1 MTKYIFNVTS
11 FSTLSKNKPKQIIIL
26 CHGYGGGGQDISVLA
41 NSWRRF
47 LPDAVLLCPNA
58 PEVCTVNPLGYQWF
72 DMAIENDETILEKSL
87 VAEKKL
93 NTFLDQVLD
102 NFQLDTKNL
111 ALVGFSQGCMMMIQ
125 TALKKKEQIN
135 CLVGYSGKLVIVNFW
150 ATWCKPCKEEMLTL
164 DSLSQDKNFEN
175 LIIFPVNIENINY
188 EKTKEFFS
196 NLNIKKLEIFFDPN
210 LIFVKELKLRGVPTT
225 VIINKKGEEFARI
238 IGSIDFKDKKFLKWL
253 SSYD

>member
-1 MTKYIFNVTS
+1 M
-11 FSTLSKNKPKQIIIL
+11 SKKVK
-26 CHGYGGGGQDISVLA
+26 
-41 NSWRRF
+41 
-47 LPDAVLLCPNA
+47 
-58 PEVCTVNPLGYQWF
+58 
-72 DMAIENDETILEKSL
+72 AIKFTILYCFFFNIVSSISQTNENVPFNNIAIHVSP
-87 VAEKKL
+87 KL
-93 NTFLDQVLD
+93 ISPMVFEDFLGNKV
-102 NFQLDTKNL
+102 NL
-111 ALVGFSQGCMMMIQ
+111 GD
-125 TALKKKEQIN
+125 
-135 CLVGYSGKLVIVNFW
+135 YSGKLVIVNFW
-150 ATWCKPCKEEMLTL
+150 ATWCKPCKEEMPTL

-210 LIFVKELKLRGVPTT
+210 LNFVKELKLRGVPTT